1 MANKII
7 HILLA
12 EDEISLGTIIKES
25 LESRNF
31 KVVFCENGEIALAEF
46 KKNTFDALVLDIMM
60 PKKDGF
66 TLAKEIRMLNK
77 SIPILFLSAKSQTQD
92 IVDGFKIGCNDYI
105 KKPFSMEELIVR
117 IQSLTK
123 SKTEIIKETKH
134 QIGTYQ
140 FDSDSQVLTH
150 PLNSFKLTH
159 KEAALLEFLINNK
172 GEIIER
178 SSFLNAF
185 WETDDFFSGRSLDVF
200 ITKLRKKLSL
210 DTSIEIINLR
220 GRGYKLID

>member
-1 MANKII
+1 MSELI

-31 KVVFCENGEIALAEF
+31 KVTLCENGETAFVEF

-66 TLAKEIRMLNK
+66 TLAKEIRAINK
-77 SIPILFLSAKSQTQD
+77 KIPILFLSAKSQTQD
-92 IVDGFKIGCNDYI
+92 IVDGFTIGCNDYI

-117 IQSLTK
+117 IKALTK
-123 SKTEIIKETKH
+123 SNFAIQKEKKY
-134 QIGTYQ
+134 QIGNFT
-140 FDSDSQVLTH
+140 FDTTTQVLSH